1 MSAYDFYQRKMKVNG
16 NSTGKNCSTLGE
28 KLKSDSDKIMELT
41 WNNDIQSKICY
52 IYDFY
57 HDDQPRLAQ
66 GMTYENT
73 TKTRIDAKF
82 IVKSYQS
89 MDKDQV
95 EYYIQFKP
103 TQKTHFSEGDE
114 LYYFETDYR
123 KKYHNDNFIGL
134 FIDIPNDENIYE
146 KWMILRTEPANQF
159 PKYLILKCNYE
170 LMWIENNG
178 VEKIKRR
185 MWSVLKMQSSYN
197 SGLWTDLRF
206 TSQENQDKVWLP
218 LNPITEKIWYTNESS
233 KNMRVLVSSFTDN
246 AIAWQISKVENA
258 QPLGVQKLT
267 LYQDFFDQHR
277 DYIEKDADGNIIGM
291 WADYF
296 DSEITPTD
304 PDTKPTPSPVTNI
317 LATITS
323 SVSTIKVGGS
333 YRTLNIKLSNDSG
346 EDVTN
351 TFGDSKSNFEWHFE
365 IDNEEYK
372 GIIRNDISFCQMKI
386 KLPYDYEQ
394 DNQKKDN
401 YDYVGKVLTIYC
413 TITNE
418 TITIESN
425 KLQLEITD

>member
-1 MSAYDFYQRKMKVNG
+1 MPSLQTARRVANAKNNG
-16 NSTGKNCSTLGE
+16 AKTIGQIYKE
-28 KLKSDSDKIMELT
+28 QSDWVMEQT
-41 WNNDIQSKICY
+41 WDNDIQSKICY

-57 HDDQPRLAQ
+57 HDDQPRLAE

-95 EYYIQFKP
+95 DYYIQFKP

-178 VEKIKRR
+178 TEKIKRR

-233 KNMRVLVSSFTDN
+233 KNMRVLVSSFTGN

-277 DYIEKDADGNIIGM
+277 DYIEKDSDGNIIGM
-291 WADYF
+291 WASYF
-296 DSEITPTD
+296 DSEIVPTD
-304 PDTKPTPSPVTNI
+304 PSTPTTPPSS
-317 LATITS
+317 ITARIS
-323 SVSTIKVGGS
+323 ASTSTIKVGGS
-333 YRTLNIKLSNDSG
+333 YKNLTVNLFNDSN
-346 EDVTN
+346 EDITTEYADA
-351 TFGDSKSNFEWHFE
+351 TFTWACS
-365 IDNEEYK
+365 IDNEDWTDKVTWRVGTEY
-372 GIIRNDISFCQMKI
+372 
-386 KLPYDYEQ
+386 
-394 DNQKKDN
+394 NQKKIKFSNDTSVIGKILSVKCEIVKDN
-401 YDYVGKVLTIYC
+401 LP
-413 TITNE
+413 
-418 TITIESN
+418 IESEI
-425 KLQLEITD
+425 LPLELTE

>member
-1 MSAYDFYQRKMKVNG
+1 MPSLQTARRIANAKNNG
-16 NSTGKNCSTLGE
+16 AKTIGQIYKE
-28 KLKSDSDKIMELT
+28 QSDWAMEQT
-41 WNNDIQSKICY
+41 WDNDIQSKICY

-57 HDDQPRLAQ
+57 HDDQPRLAE

-95 EYYIQFKP
+95 DYYIQFKP

-178 VEKIKRR
+178 TEKIKRR

-246 AIAWQISKVENA
+246 AVAWQISKVENA

-277 DYIEKDADGNIIGM
+277 DYIEKDSDGNIIGM
-291 WADYF
+291 WASYF
-296 DSEITPTD
+296 DSEIAPTD
-304 PDTKPTPSPVTNI
+304 PSTPTTPPSS
-317 LATITS
+317 ITARIS
-323 SVSTIKVGGS
+323 ASTSTIKVGGS
-333 YRTLNIKLSNDSG
+333 YKNLTVNIFNDSN
-346 EDVTN
+346 EDITTEYTDA
-351 TFGDSKSNFEWHFE
+351 TFTWTCS
-365 IDNEEYK
+365 IDNEDWTDKVTWRAGTEY
-372 GIIRNDISFCQMKI
+372 
-386 KLPYDYEQ
+386 
-394 DNQKKDN
+394 NQKKIKFPNDASTI
-401 YDYVGKVLTIYC
+401 GKILSVKC
-413 TITNE
+413 TIE
-418 TITIESN
+418 KDGVIIESET
-425 KLQLEITD
+425 LALELAD

>member
-1 MSAYDFYQRKMKVNG
+1 MPSLQTARRVANAKNNG
-16 NSTGKNCSTLGE
+16 AKTIGQIYKE
-28 KLKSDSDKIMELT
+28 QSDDIMNWT
-41 WNNDIQSKICY
+41 WDNDIQSKICY

-57 HDDQPRLAQ
+57 HDDQPRLAE

-95 EYYIQFKP
+95 DYYIQFKP

-178 VEKIKRR
+178 TEKIKRR

-218 LNPITEKIWYTNESS
+218 LNPITEKIWYTYESS

-246 AIAWQISKVENA
+246 VIAWQISKVENA

-277 DYIEKDADGNIIGM
+277 DYIEKDSDGNIIGM
-291 WADYF
+291 WASYF
-296 DSEITPTD
+296 DSEIAPTD
-304 PDTKPTPSPVTNI
+304 PSIPIIPPSS
-317 LATITS
+317 ITARIS
-323 SVSTIKVGGS
+323 ASTSTIKVGGS
-333 YRTLNIKLSNDSG
+333 YRNLTVNLFNDSN
-346 EDVTN
+346 EDITTEYADA
-351 TFGDSKSNFEWHFE
+351 TFTWTCS
-365 IDNEEYK
+365 IDNEDWTGNVTWRAGTEY
-372 GIIRNDISFCQMKI
+372 
-386 KLPYDYEQ
+386 
-394 DNQKKDN
+394 NQKKVKFPNDTSAI
-401 YDYVGKVLTIYC
+401 GKIMFIQCIIFDEHQGY
-413 TITNE
+413 INSE
-418 TITIESN
+418 
-425 KLQLEITD
+425 KFQFEIAE

>member
-1 MSAYDFYQRKMKVNG
+1 MPSLQTARRVANAKNNG
-16 NSTGKNCSTLGE
+16 AKTIGQIYKE
-28 KLKSDSDKIMELT
+28 QSDWAMEQT
-41 WNNDIQSKICY
+41 WDNDIQSKICY

-57 HDDQPRLAQ
+57 HDDQPRLAE

-95 EYYIQFKP
+95 DYYIQFKP

-178 VEKIKRR
+178 TEKIKRR

-258 QPLGVQKLT
+258 QPLGIQKLT

-277 DYIEKDADGNIIGM
+277 DYIEKDSDGNIIGM
-291 WADYF
+291 WASYF
-296 DSEITPTD
+296 DSEIAPTD
-304 PDTKPTPSPVTNI
+304 PSTPTTPPSSIAVRISAST
-317 LATITS
+317 
-323 SVSTIKVGGS
+323 STIKVGGS
-333 YRTLNIKLSNDSG
+333 YKNLTVNLFNDSN
-346 EDVTN
+346 EDITTEYADATFTWTCSIDDEDWTDKVTWRVG
-351 TFGDSKSNFEWHFE
+351 T
-365 IDNEEYK
+365 EY
-372 GIIRNDISFCQMKI
+372 
-386 KLPYDYEQ
+386 
-394 DNQKKDN
+394 NQKKIKFPNDTSVIGKILSVKCEIVKDN
-401 YDYVGKVLTIYC
+401 LP
-413 TITNE
+413 
-418 TITIESN
+418 IESEI
-425 KLQLEITD
+425 LPLELTE

>member
-1 MSAYDFYQRKMKVNG
+1 MPSLQTARRVANAKNNG
-16 NSTGKNCSTLGE
+16 AKTIGQIYKE
-28 KLKSDSDKIMELT
+28 ESDWEMEQT
-41 WNNDIQSKICY
+41 WDNDIQSKICY

-57 HDDQPRLAQ
+57 HDDQPRLAE

-95 EYYIQFKP
+95 DYYIQFKP

-178 VEKIKRR
+178 TEKIKRR

-277 DYIEKDADGNIIGM
+277 DYIEKDSDGNIIGM
-291 WADYF
+291 WASYF

-304 PDTKPTPSPVTNI
+304 PSTPTTPPSS
-317 LATITS
+317 ITARIS
-323 SVSTIKVGGS
+323 ASTSTIKVGGS
-333 YRTLNIKLSNDSG
+333 YKNLTVNLFNDSN
-346 EDVTN
+346 EDITTEYADATFTWTCSIDDEDWTDKVTWRAG
-351 TFGDSKSNFEWHFE
+351 T
-365 IDNEEYK
+365 EY
-372 GIIRNDISFCQMKI
+372 
-386 KLPYDYEQ
+386 
-394 DNQKKDN
+394 NQKKVKFPNDTSVIGKILSVKCEIVKDN
-401 YDYVGKVLTIYC
+401 LP
-413 TITNE
+413 
-418 TITIESN
+418 IESEI
-425 KLQLEITD
+425 LSLELTE

>member
-1 MSAYDFYQRKMKVNG
+1 MPSLQTARRVANAKNNG
-16 NSTGKNCSTLGE
+16 AKTIGQIYKE
-28 KLKSDSDKIMELT
+28 ESDWAMEQT
-41 WNNDIQSKICY
+41 WDNDIQSKICY

-57 HDDQPRLAQ
+57 HDDQPRLAE

-95 EYYIQFKP
+95 DYYIQFKP

-134 FIDIPNDENIYE
+134 FIDIPNDEHIYE
-146 KWMILRTEPANQF
+146 KWMILRIEPANQF

-178 VEKIKRR
+178 TEKIKRR

-277 DYIEKDADGNIIGM
+277 DYIEKDSDGNIIGM
-291 WADYF
+291 WASYF

-304 PDTKPTPSPVTNI
+304 PSTPTTPPSS
-317 LATITS
+317 ITARIS
-323 SVSTIKVGGS
+323 ASTSTIKVGGS
-333 YRTLNIKLSNDSG
+333 YKNLTVNLFNDSN
-346 EDVTN
+346 EDITTEYADA
-351 TFGDSKSNFEWHFE
+351 TFTWTCS
-365 IDNEEYK
+365 IDNEYWTDKVTWRSGTEY
-372 GIIRNDISFCQMKI
+372 
-386 KLPYDYEQ
+386 
-394 DNQKKDN
+394 NQKKIKFSNDTSVIGKILSVKCEIVKDN
-401 YDYVGKVLTIYC
+401 LP
-413 TITNE
+413 
-418 TITIESN
+418 IESEI
-425 KLQLEITD
+425 LPLELTE

>member
-1 MSAYDFYQRKMKVNG
+1 MPSLSTARRVANAKNNG
-16 NSTGKNCSTLGE
+16 AKTIGQIYKE
-28 KLKSDSDKIMELT
+28 QSDDMMNWT
-41 WNNDIQSKICY
+41 WDNDIQSKICY

-57 HDDQPRLAQ
+57 HDDQPRLAE

-95 EYYIQFKP
+95 EYYVQFKP

-178 VEKIKRR
+178 TEKIKRR

-233 KNMRVLVSSFTDN
+233 KNMRVLVSSFTDD
-246 AIAWQISKVENA
+246 AVAWQISKVENA

-277 DYIEKDADGNIIGM
+277 DYIEKDENGNIIGM
-291 WADYF
+291 WANYF
-296 DSEITPTD
+296 DTNITPTD
-304 PDTKPTPSPVTNI
+304 PSNPTTPPSS
-317 LATITS
+317 ITARIS
-323 SVSTIKVGGS
+323 ASTSTIKVGGS
-333 YRTLNIKLSNDSG
+333 YKNLTVNLFNDSN
-346 EDVTN
+346 EDITTEYPDATITWTCSIDDEDWTDKVTWRAG
-351 TFGDSKSNFEWHFE
+351 T
-365 IDNEEYK
+365 EY
-372 GIIRNDISFCQMKI
+372 
-386 KLPYDYEQ
+386 
-394 DNQKKDN
+394 NQKKVKFPN
-401 YDYVGKVLTIYC
+401 YTSTIGKILSVKCEIVKEDL
-413 TITNE
+413 
-418 TITIESN
+418 TIESEI
-425 KLQLEITD
+425 LSLELTE

>member
-1 MSAYDFYQRKMKVNG
+1 MPSLQTARRVANAKNNG
-16 NSTGKNCSTLGE
+16 AKTIGQIYK
-28 KLKSDSDKIMELT
+28 KQSDWAMEQT
-41 WNNDIQSKICY
+41 WDNDIQSKICY

-57 HDDQPRLAQ
+57 HDDQPRLAE

-95 EYYIQFKP
+95 DYYIQFKP

-178 VEKIKRR
+178 TEKIKRR
-185 MWSVLKMQSSYN
+185 MWSVLKIQSSYN

-258 QPLGVQKLT
+258 QPLGIQKLT

-277 DYIEKDADGNIIGM
+277 DYIEKDSDGNIIGM
-291 WADYF
+291 WASYF
-296 DSEITPTD
+296 DSEIAPTD
-304 PDTKPTPSPVTNI
+304 PSTPTTPPSS
-317 LATITS
+317 ITARIS
-323 SVSTIKVGGS
+323 ASTSTIKVGGS
-333 YRTLNIKLSNDSG
+333 YKNLTVNLFNNSN
-346 EDVTN
+346 EDITTEYADA
-351 TFGDSKSNFEWHFE
+351 TFTWTCA
-365 IDNEEYK
+365 IDNEDWTDKVTWRAGTEY
-372 GIIRNDISFCQMKI
+372 
-386 KLPYDYEQ
+386 
-394 DNQKKDN
+394 NQKKVKFPNGTSVIGKILSVKCEIVKDN
-401 YDYVGKVLTIYC
+401 LP
-413 TITNE
+413 
-418 TITIESN
+418 IESEI
-425 KLQLEITD
+425 LPLELTE

>member
-1 MSAYDFYQRKMKVNG
+1 MPSLQTARRVANAKNNG
-16 NSTGKNCSTLGE
+16 AKTIGQTYKE
-28 KLKSDSDKIMELT
+28 QSDWAMEQT
-41 WNNDIQSKICY
+41 WDNDIQSKICY

-57 HDDQPRLAQ
+57 HDDQPRLAE

-73 TKTRIDAKF
+73 TKTRIDVKF

-95 EYYIQFKP
+95 DYYIQFKP

-178 VEKIKRR
+178 TEKIKRR
-185 MWSVLKMQSSYN
+185 MWSVLKIQSSYN

-258 QPLGVQKLT
+258 QPLGIQKLT

-277 DYIEKDADGNIIGM
+277 DYIEKDSDGNIIGM
-291 WADYF
+291 WASYF

-304 PDTKPTPSPVTNI
+304 PSTPTTPPSS
-317 LATITS
+317 ITARIS
-323 SVSTIKVGGS
+323 ASTSTIKVGGS
-333 YRTLNIKLSNDSG
+333 YKNLTVNLFNDSN
-346 EDVTN
+346 EDITTEYADATFTWTCSIDDEDWTDKVTWRAG
-351 TFGDSKSNFEWHFE
+351 T
-365 IDNEEYK
+365 EY
-372 GIIRNDISFCQMKI
+372 
-386 KLPYDYEQ
+386 
-394 DNQKKDN
+394 NQKKVKFPNDTSTIGKILSVKCEIVKDN
-401 YDYVGKVLTIYC
+401 LP
-413 TITNE
+413 
-418 TITIESN
+418 IESEI
-425 KLQLEITD
+425 LPLELTE

>member
-1 MSAYDFYQRKMKVNG
+1 MPSLQTARRVANAKNNG
-16 NSTGKNCSTLGE
+16 AKTIGQIYKE
-28 KLKSDSDKIMELT
+28 QSDDMMNWT
-41 WNNDIQSKICY
+41 WDNDIQSKICY

-57 HDDQPRLAQ
+57 HDDQPRLAE

-95 EYYIQFKP
+95 DYYIQFKP

-178 VEKIKRR
+178 TEKIKRR

-246 AIAWQISKVENA
+246 AVAWQISKVENA

-277 DYIEKDADGNIIGM
+277 DYIEKDSDGNIIGM
-291 WADYF
+291 WASYF
-296 DSEITPTD
+296 DSEIAPTD
-304 PDTKPTPSPVTNI
+304 PSTPTTPPSS
-317 LATITS
+317 ITARIS
-323 SVSTIKVGGS
+323 ASTSTIKVGGS
-333 YRTLNIKLSNDSG
+333 YKNLTVNLFNDSN
-346 EDVTN
+346 EDITTEYADATFTWTCSIDDEDWTDKVTWRAG
-351 TFGDSKSNFEWHFE
+351 T
-365 IDNEEYK
+365 EY
-372 GIIRNDISFCQMKI
+372 
-386 KLPYDYEQ
+386 
-394 DNQKKDN
+394 NQKKVKFPNDTSTISKILSIKCEIVK
-401 YDYVGKVLTIYC
+401 DDLPIKSEILSLELT
-413 TITNE
+413 E
-418 TITIESN
+418 
-425 KLQLEITD
+425 

>member
-1 MSAYDFYQRKMKVNG
+1 MPSLQTARRVANAKNNG
-16 NSTGKNCSTLGE
+16 AKTIGQIYK
-28 KLKSDSDKIMELT
+28 KQSDWAMEQT
-41 WNNDIQSKICY
+41 WDNDIQSKICY

-57 HDDQPRLAQ
+57 HDDQPRLAE

-95 EYYIQFKP
+95 DYYIQFKP

-178 VEKIKRR
+178 TEKIKRR
-185 MWSVLKMQSSYN
+185 MWSVLKIQSSYN

-258 QPLGVQKLT
+258 QPLGIQKLT

-277 DYIEKDADGNIIGM
+277 DYIEKDSDGNIIGM
-291 WADYF
+291 WASYF
-296 DSEITPTD
+296 DSEIAPTD
-304 PDTKPTPSPVTNI
+304 PSTPTTPPSS
-317 LATITS
+317 ITARIS
-323 SVSTIKVGGS
+323 ASTSTIKVGGS
-333 YRTLNIKLSNDSG
+333 YKNLTVNLFNNSN
-346 EDVTN
+346 EDITTEYADA
-351 TFGDSKSNFEWHFE
+351 TFTWTCA
-365 IDNEEYK
+365 IDNEDWTDKVTWRAGTEY
-372 GIIRNDISFCQMKI
+372 
-386 KLPYDYEQ
+386 
-394 DNQKKDN
+394 NQKKVKFPSDSSTI
-401 YDYVGKVLTIYC
+401 GKILSVKC
-413 TITNE
+413 TIE
-418 TITIESN
+418 KDGVIIESET
-425 KLQLEITD
+425 LALELAD

>member
-1 MSAYDFYQRKMKVNG
+1 MPSLQTARRIANAKTNNAK
-16 NSTGKNCSTLGE
+16 TLGQIYKE
-28 KLKSDSDKIMELT
+28 QSDWAMEQT
-41 WNNDIQSKICY
+41 WDNDIQSKICY

-57 HDDQPRLAQ
+57 HDDQPRLAE

-95 EYYIQFKP
+95 DYYIQFKP

-178 VEKIKRR
+178 TEKIKRR

-246 AIAWQISKVENA
+246 AVAWQISKVENA

-277 DYIEKDADGNIIGM
+277 DYIEKDSDGNIIGM
-291 WADYF
+291 WASYF
-296 DSEITPTD
+296 DSEIVPTD
-304 PDTKPTPSPVTNI
+304 PSTPTTPPSS
-317 LATITS
+317 ITARIS
-323 SVSTIKVGGS
+323 ASTSTIKVGGS
-333 YRTLNIKLSNDSG
+333 YKNLTVNLFNDSN
-346 EDVTN
+346 EDITTEYADA
-351 TFGDSKSNFEWHFE
+351 TFTWACS
-365 IDNEEYK
+365 IDNEDWTDKVTWRVGTEY
-372 GIIRNDISFCQMKI
+372 
-386 KLPYDYEQ
+386 
-394 DNQKKDN
+394 NQKKIKFSNDTSVIGKILSVKCEIVKDN
-401 YDYVGKVLTIYC
+401 LP
-413 TITNE
+413 
-418 TITIESN
+418 IESEI
-425 KLQLEITD
+425 LPLELTE

>member
-1 MSAYDFYQRKMKVNG
+1 MPSLQTARRVANAKNNG
-16 NSTGKNCSTLGE
+16 AKTIGQIYKE
-28 KLKSDSDKIMELT
+28 QSDDMMNWT
-41 WNNDIQSKICY
+41 WDNDIQSKICY

-57 HDDQPRLAQ
+57 HDDQPRLAE
-66 GMTYENT
+66 GMTYDNT

-95 EYYIQFKP
+95 DYYIQFKP

-123 KKYHNDNFIGL
+123 QKYHNDNFIGL

-178 VEKIKRR
+178 TEKIKRR

-206 TSQENQDKVWLP
+206 TSQENQNKVWLP

-258 QPLGVQKLT
+258 QPLGIQKLT

-277 DYIEKDADGNIIGM
+277 DYIEKDSDGNIIGM
-291 WADYF
+291 WASYF
-296 DSEITPTD
+296 DSEIAPTD
-304 PDTKPTPSPVTNI
+304 PSTPTTPPSS
-317 LATITS
+317 ITARIS
-323 SVSTIKVGGS
+323 ASTSTIKVGGS
-333 YRTLNIKLSNDSG
+333 YKNLTVNLFNDSN
-346 EDVTN
+346 EDITTEYADATFTWTCSIDDEDWTDKVTWRAG
-351 TFGDSKSNFEWHFE
+351 T
-365 IDNEEYK
+365 EY
-372 GIIRNDISFCQMKI
+372 
-386 KLPYDYEQ
+386 
-394 DNQKKDN
+394 NQKKVKFPNDSSVIGKILSVKCEIVKDN
-401 YDYVGKVLTIYC
+401 LP
-413 TITNE
+413 
-418 TITIESN
+418 IESEI
-425 KLQLEITD
+425 LPLELIE

>member
-1 MSAYDFYQRKMKVNG
+1 MSIYDMHRKRMRLQG
-16 NSTGKNCSTLGE
+16 NNIGQIHKNQ
-28 KLKSDSDKIMELT
+28 SDEIMEQT
-41 WNNDIQSKICY
+41 WDNDIQSKICY

-57 HDDQPRLAQ
+57 HDDQPRLAE

-95 EYYIQFKP
+95 DYYIQFKP

-178 VEKIKRR
+178 TEKIKRR

-258 QPLGVQKLT
+258 QPLGIQKLT

-277 DYIEKDADGNIIGM
+277 DYIEKDSDGNIIGM
-291 WADYF
+291 WASYF
-296 DSEITPTD
+296 DSEIAPTD
-304 PDTKPTPSPVTNI
+304 PSTPTPTPLSTTAKI
-317 LATITS
+317 SAST
-323 SVSTIKVGGS
+323 STIKIGGS
-333 YRTLNIKLSNDSG
+333 YKNLTVNLFNDSN
-346 EDVTN
+346 EDITTEYADATFTWTCSIDDEDWTDKVTWRG
-351 TFGDSKSNFEWHFE
+351 T
-365 IDNEEYK
+365 EY
-372 GIIRNDISFCQMKI
+372 
-386 KLPYDYEQ
+386 
-394 DNQKKDN
+394 NQKKVKFPNDAA
-401 YDYVGKVLTIYC
+401 VIGKILTVKC
-413 TITNE
+413 TIEKDNT
-418 TITIESN
+418 TIESETISFE
-425 KLQLEITD
+425 LIE

>member
-1 MSAYDFYQRKMKVNG
+1 MPSLQTARRVANAKNNG
-16 NSTGKNCSTLGE
+16 AKTIGQIYKE
-28 KLKSDSDKIMELT
+28 QSDWAMEQT
-41 WNNDIQSKICY
+41 WDNDIQSKICY

-57 HDDQPRLAQ
+57 HDDQPRLAE

-95 EYYIQFKP
+95 DYYIQFKP

-178 VEKIKRR
+178 TEKIKRR

-277 DYIEKDADGNIIGM
+277 DYIEKDSDGNIIGM
-291 WADYF
+291 WASYF
-296 DSEITPTD
+296 DSEIVPTD
-304 PDTKPTPSPVTNI
+304 PSTPTTPPSS
-317 LATITS
+317 ITARIS
-323 SVSTIKVGGS
+323 ASTSTIKVGGS
-333 YRTLNIKLSNDSG
+333 YKNLTVNLFNDSN
-346 EDVTN
+346 EDITTEYADA
-351 TFGDSKSNFEWHFE
+351 TFTWACS
-365 IDNEEYK
+365 IDNEDWTDKVTWKVGTEY
-372 GIIRNDISFCQMKI
+372 
-386 KLPYDYEQ
+386 
-394 DNQKKDN
+394 NQKKVKFSNDTSVIGKILSVKCEIVKDN
-401 YDYVGKVLTIYC
+401 LP
-413 TITNE
+413 
-418 TITIESN
+418 IESEI
-425 KLQLEITD
+425 LPLELTE

>member
-1 MSAYDFYQRKMKVNG
+1 MPSLQTARRVANAKNNG
-16 NSTGKNCSTLGE
+16 AKTIGQIYKE
-28 KLKSDSDKIMELT
+28 QSDWTMEQT
-41 WNNDIQSKICY
+41 WDNDIQSKICY

-57 HDDQPRLAQ
+57 HDDQPRLAE

-95 EYYIQFKP
+95 DYYIQFKP

-178 VEKIKRR
+178 TEKIKRR

-277 DYIEKDADGNIIGM
+277 DYIEKDSDGNIIGM
-291 WADYF
+291 WASYF
-296 DSEITPTD
+296 DSEIAPTD
-304 PDTKPTPSPVTNI
+304 PSTPTTPLSS
-317 LATITS
+317 ITARIS
-323 SVSTIKVGGS
+323 ASTSTIKVGGS
-333 YRTLNIKLSNDSG
+333 YKNLTANLFNDSN
-346 EDVTN
+346 EDITTEYADA
-351 TFGDSKSNFEWHFE
+351 TFTWTCS
-365 IDNEEYK
+365 IDNEDWTDKVTWRAGTEY
-372 GIIRNDISFCQMKI
+372 
-386 KLPYDYEQ
+386 
-394 DNQKKDN
+394 NQKKVKFPN
-401 YDYVGKVLTIYC
+401 NTSTIGKILSVKCKIVKDSLP
-413 TITNE
+413 
-418 TITIESN
+418 IESEI
-425 KLQLEITD
+425 LPLELTE

>member
-1 MSAYDFYQRKMKVNG
+1 
-16 NSTGKNCSTLGE
+16 
-28 KLKSDSDKIMELT
+28 MEQT
-41 WNNDIQSKICY
+41 WDNDIQSKICY

-57 HDDQPRLAQ
+57 HDDQPRLAE

-178 VEKIKRR
+178 TEKIKRR
-185 MWSVLKMQSSYN
+185 MWSVLKIQSSYN

-277 DYIEKDADGNIIGM
+277 DYIEKDSDGNIIGM
-291 WADYF
+291 WASYF
-296 DSEITPTD
+296 DSEIAPTNPSTPT
-304 PDTKPTPSPVTNI
+304 TPPSS
-317 LATITS
+317 ITARIS
-323 SVSTIKVGGS
+323 ASTSTIKVGGS
-333 YRTLNIKLSNDSG
+333 YKNLMVNLFNDSN
-346 EDVTN
+346 EDITTEYADA
-351 TFGDSKSNFEWHFE
+351 TFTWACS
-365 IDNEEYK
+365 IDNEDWTDKVTWRVGTEY
-372 GIIRNDISFCQMKI
+372 
-386 KLPYDYEQ
+386 
-394 DNQKKDN
+394 NQKKVKFSNDTSVIGKILSVKCEIVKDN
-401 YDYVGKVLTIYC
+401 LP
-413 TITNE
+413 
-418 TITIESN
+418 IESEI
-425 KLQLEITD
+425 LPLELTE

>member
-1 MSAYDFYQRKMKVNG
+1 MPSLQTARRVANAKNNG
-16 NSTGKNCSTLGE
+16 AKTIGQIYKE
-28 KLKSDSDKIMELT
+28 ESDWAMEQT
-41 WNNDIQSKICY
+41 WDNDIQSKICY

-57 HDDQPRLAQ
+57 HDDQPRLAE

-95 EYYIQFKP
+95 DYYIQFKP

-178 VEKIKRR
+178 TEKIKRR

-277 DYIEKDADGNIIGM
+277 DYIEKDENGNIIGM
-291 WADYF
+291 WASYF
-296 DSEITPTD
+296 DSEIVPTD
-304 PDTKPTPSPVTNI
+304 PSIPTTPPSS
-317 LATITS
+317 ITARIS
-323 SVSTIKVGGS
+323 ASTSTIKVGGS
-333 YRTLNIKLSNDSG
+333 YKNLTVNLFNDSN
-346 EDVTN
+346 EDIT
-351 TFGDSKSNFEWHFE
+351 TEYADDAAFTWTCS
-365 IDNEEYK
+365 IDNEDWTDK
-372 GIIRNDISFCQMKI
+372 VTWRSGIK
-386 KLPYDYEQ
+386 Y
-394 DNQKKDN
+394 NQKKVKFPNDN
-401 YDYVGKVLTIYC
+401 SVIGKILSVKCEIIKDNLP
-413 TITNE
+413 
-418 TITIESN
+418 IESEI
-425 KLQLEITD
+425 LPLELTE

>member
-16 NSTGKNCSTLGE
+16 NSTGKSYSTLGE
-28 KLKSDSDKIMELT
+28 KLKSDSDMVMELT
-41 WNNDIQSKICY
+41 WNNDPQSKICY

-57 HDDQPRLAQ
+57 HDDQPRLAE

-178 VEKIKRR
+178 AEKIKRR

-277 DYIEKDADGNIIGM
+277 DYIEKDSDGNIIGM
-291 WADYF
+291 WASYF
-296 DSEITPTD
+296 DSDIAPADPSTPT
-304 PDTKPTPSPVTNI
+304 TPPSS
-317 LATITS
+317 ITAKIS
-323 SVSTIKVGGS
+323 ASTSTIKVGGS
-333 YRTLNIKLSNDSG
+333 YKNLTVNLFNDSN
-346 EDVTN
+346 EDITTEYADA
-351 TFGDSKSNFEWHFE
+351 TFTWTCS
-365 IDNEEYK
+365 IDNEDWTDKVTWRAGTEY
-372 GIIRNDISFCQMKI
+372 
-386 KLPYDYEQ
+386 
-394 DNQKKDN
+394 NQKKVKFPNDTSAIGKILSVKCEIVNDN
-401 YDYVGKVLTIYC
+401 LPIKSEILPLELT
-413 TITNE
+413 E
-418 TITIESN
+418 
-425 KLQLEITD
+425 

>member
-1 MSAYDFYQRKMKVNG
+1 MPSLQTARRVANAKNNG
-16 NSTGKNCSTLGE
+16 AKTIGQIYKE
-28 KLKSDSDKIMELT
+28 QSDWVMEQT
-41 WNNDIQSKICY
+41 WDNDIQSKICY

-57 HDDQPRLAQ
+57 HDDQPRLAE

-95 EYYIQFKP
+95 DYYIQFKP

-178 VEKIKRR
+178 TEKIKRR
-185 MWSVLKMQSSYN
+185 MWSVLKIQSSYN

-277 DYIEKDADGNIIGM
+277 DYIEKDSDGNIIGM
-291 WADYF
+291 WASYF

-304 PDTKPTPSPVTNI
+304 PSTPTTPPSS
-317 LATITS
+317 ITARIS
-323 SVSTIKVGGS
+323 ASTSTIKVGGS
-333 YRTLNIKLSNDSG
+333 YKNLTVNLFNDSN
-346 EDVTN
+346 EDITTEYADATFTWTCFIDDEDWTDKVTWRAG
-351 TFGDSKSNFEWHFE
+351 T
-365 IDNEEYK
+365 EY
-372 GIIRNDISFCQMKI
+372 
-386 KLPYDYEQ
+386 
-394 DNQKKDN
+394 NQKKVKFPNDTS
-401 YDYVGKVLTIYC
+401 VIGKILSVKCEIVKDDLPIKSE
-413 TITNE
+413 ILPLE
-418 TITIESN
+418 LIE
-425 KLQLEITD
+425 

>member
-1 MSAYDFYQRKMKVNG
+1 MPSLQTARRIAHAKNNG
-16 NSTGKNCSTLGE
+16 AKTIGQIYKE
-28 KLKSDSDKIMELT
+28 QSDWAMEQT
-41 WNNDIQSKICY
+41 WDNDIQSKICY

-57 HDDQPRLAQ
+57 HDDQPRLAE

-95 EYYIQFKP
+95 DYYIQFKP

-178 VEKIKRR
+178 TEKIKRR

-277 DYIEKDADGNIIGM
+277 DYIEKDNNGNIIGM
-291 WADYF
+291 WASYF
-296 DSEITPTD
+296 DSEIAPTD
-304 PDTKPTPSPVTNI
+304 PSTPTTPPSS
-317 LATITS
+317 ITARIS
-323 SVSTIKVGGS
+323 ASASTIKVGGS
-333 YRTLNIKLSNDSG
+333 YKNLTVNLFNDSN
-346 EDVTN
+346 EDITTEYADA
-351 TFGDSKSNFEWHFE
+351 TFTWTCS
-365 IDNEEYK
+365 IDNEDWTNKVTWRAGTEY
-372 GIIRNDISFCQMKI
+372 
-386 KLPYDYEQ
+386 
-394 DNQKKDN
+394 NQKKVKFPSDTSTIGKILSVKCEIIKDN
-401 YDYVGKVLTIYC
+401 LP
-413 TITNE
+413 
-418 TITIESN
+418 IESEI
-425 KLQLEITD
+425 LPLELTE

>member
-1 MSAYDFYQRKMKVNG
+1 MPSLQTARRVANAKNNG
-16 NSTGKNCSTLGE
+16 AKTIGQIYKE
-28 KLKSDSDKIMELT
+28 ESDWAMEQT
-41 WNNDIQSKICY
+41 WDNDIQSKICY

-57 HDDQPRLAQ
+57 HDDQPRLAE

-73 TKTRIDAKF
+73 TKTCIDAKF

-178 VEKIKRR
+178 TEKIKRR

-277 DYIEKDADGNIIGM
+277 DYIEKDSDGNIIGM
-291 WADYF
+291 WASYF
-296 DSEITPTD
+296 DSEIAPTD
-304 PDTKPTPSPVTNI
+304 PSIPTTP
-317 LATITS
+317 TS
-323 SVSTIKVGGS
+323 SITARISASTSTIKVGGS
-333 YRTLNIKLSNDSG
+333 YKNLTVNLSNDSN
-346 EDVTN
+346 EDITTEYADATFTWTCSIDDEDWTDKVTWRAG
-351 TFGDSKSNFEWHFE
+351 T
-365 IDNEEYK
+365 EY
-372 GIIRNDISFCQMKI
+372 
-386 KLPYDYEQ
+386 
-394 DNQKKDN
+394 NQKKVKFPSDTSVIGKILSVKCEIVKDN
-401 YDYVGKVLTIYC
+401 LP
-413 TITNE
+413 
-418 TITIESN
+418 IESEI
-425 KLQLEITD
+425 LSLELTE